1 MTYANLAPVFE
12 EKAWGEDNSDGTKL
26 MLLYYLYMGLL
37 GSNNRKLVSQK
48 VLQLVDHVDGF
59 NAYLGDCEYSR

>member
-1 MTYANLAPVFE
+1 MTYANLAPIFE
-12 EKAWGEDNSDGTKL
+12 EKAWGEDNSDATKL

-48 VLQLVDHVDGF
+48 VFQLVDHVDGF
-59 NAYLGDCEYSR
+59 NAYLGDYEYIR